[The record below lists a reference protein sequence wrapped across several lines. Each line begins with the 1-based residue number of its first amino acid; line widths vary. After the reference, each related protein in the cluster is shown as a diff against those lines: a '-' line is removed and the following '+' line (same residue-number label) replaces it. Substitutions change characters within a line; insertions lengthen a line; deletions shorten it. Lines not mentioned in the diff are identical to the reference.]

1 MRISNWSSDV
11 CSSDLIVIDET
22 RSEALKILSGGAR
35 LPYPFG
41 FDHHA
46 ADAGS
51 AIQKDEGVRKAR
63 VGATSDMIPGEA
75 GVYVSTHIGRLIEST
90 GRLRA
95 HRAQL
100 HASRSTQRI
109 GPSKPQ
115 CQGLGVV
122 NDAHARSGQIARS
135 ESGRTAGRE

>member
-63 VGATSDMIPGEA
+63 VGATSDMIPGDA
-75 GVYVSTHIGRLIEST
+75 GVYVSTHIRRLIEST
-90 GRLRA
+90 RRIRA
-95 HRAQL
+95 PRYQL
-100 HASRSTQRI
+100 HTSRSLQGTGQ
-109 GPSKPQ
+109 STPQ
-115 CQGLGVV
+115 
-122 NDAHARSGQIARS
+122 
-135 ESGRTAGRE
+135 

>member
-90 GRLRA
+90 GRPRA
-95 HRAQL
+95 HRAPM
-100 HASRSTQRI
+100 HTSRRSPGRLERRSV
-109 GPSKPQ
+109 GEE
-115 CQGLGVV
+115 GV
-122 NDAHARSGQIARS
+122 RSCRS
-135 ESGRTAGRE
+135 RVLAYQ

>member
-1 MRISNWSSDV
+1 MRISDWSSDV
-11 CSSDLIVIDET
+11 CSSDLQRRLKAFASRQHVARCPAEDGTHIVIDET

-75 GVYVSTHIGRLIEST
+75 GVYVSPDRKSTRLNSS
-90 GRLRA
+90 
-95 HRAQL
+95 H
-100 HASRSTQRI
+100 
-109 GPSKPQ
+109 
-115 CQGLGVV
+115 
-122 NDAHARSGQIARS
+122 
-135 ESGRTAGRE
+135 